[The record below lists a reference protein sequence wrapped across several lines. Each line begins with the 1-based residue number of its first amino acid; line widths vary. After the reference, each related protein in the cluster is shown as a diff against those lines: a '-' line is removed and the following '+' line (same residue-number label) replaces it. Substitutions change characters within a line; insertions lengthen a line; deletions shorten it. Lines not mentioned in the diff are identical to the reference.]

1 MLTNTPQCNLS
12 EGSLLADDRF
22 LRKVATFYHI
32 EGKTQET
39 IANLM
44 YCSRQT
50 ISKALQKAE
59 DRGIVRI
66 SVIPEERAGY
76 LSNLAREL
84 RFHLELE
91 ELILVPGRSFDDSK
105 PDTDINEDVLG
116 EITEAAAHYLDQVI
130 THHDILAVTGGRS
143 IMRNV
148 VRHLKPSKSLSDLQV
163 VPTIGFVER
172 HTSIG
177 DANLVAYDIAKLY
190 GGGHA
195 WLPIPALV
203 ETQEQQEQARNLP
216 LVRDVFKMI
225 EQANII
231 MMGLW
236 TPDLDHDMVK
246 RGVLSEQQVKVLQG
260 YHPVADI
267 NHWVFDAEGCSL
279 NNMLHPPPYYLT
291 GLEIP
296 RLPER
301 IMCQHTRV
309 ILVAGAS
316 KSRIPAIRAALKAG
330 LANVL
335 ITDHI
340 TAQSLKAEVNTP
352 KPI

>member
-1 MLTNTPQCNLS
+1 MSDIIEGNLLTS
-12 EGSLLADDRF
+12 EQF
-22 LRKVATFYHI
+22 LRKVAILYYDK
-32 EGKTQET
+32 GKTQES
-39 IANLM
+39 IASLL

-76 LSNLAREL
+76 VSNLAHEL

-91 ELILVPGRSFDDSK
+91 ELILVPGRCFDDSK
-105 PDTDINEDVLG
+105 PDSDLNEEVLG

-148 VRHLKPSKSLSDLQV
+148 VRHLKPSKSLPDLQV
-163 VPTIGFVER
+163 VPTIGFVEQQA
-172 HTSIG
+172 SIG

-190 GGGHA
+190 GGKDY

-203 ETQEQQEQARNLP
+203 ETQAQQEQARNLP

-236 TPDLDHDMVK
+236 PSDLDHDMVK
-246 RGVLSEQQVKVLQG
+246 RGVLSEQQVQTLQG

-267 NHWVFDAEGCSL
+267 NHWVFDAEGRSL
-279 NNMLHPPPYYLT
+279 NNMFHSFPYYLT

-301 IMCQHTRV
+301 ITHQHAKV

-316 KSRIPAIRAALKAG
+316 TSRIPAIRAALRAG

-340 TAQSLKAEVNTP
+340 TAQRLK
-352 KPI
+352 